1 MKLVG
6 FAGYSGSGKTSLVEP
21 LVALMRDK
29 GLRVSVIKHAHH
41 RFDIDHEGKDSW
53 RHRKAGAYEVLI
65 ASDTRLALMREF
77 PQPLELTVHDM
88 VAELDAAVDWV
99 LVEGF
104 KYGDVPKIEIW
115 RQLPDAGSSSP
126 SPNTRTRTPL
136 YPVDGNVIAVAT
148 DDASALPVPP
158 SQPVLDLN
166 QPASVLQWLL
176 EQGERLQYQAPQ
188 H

>member
-1 MKLVG
+1 
-6 FAGYSGSGKTSLVEP
+6 
-21 LVALMRDK
+21 
-29 GLRVSVIKHAHH
+29 
-41 RFDIDHEGKDSW
+41 
-53 RHRKAGAYEVLI
+53 
-65 ASDTRLALMREF
+65 MREF
-77 PQPLELTVHDM
+77 ESPAQLSVHHLI
-88 VAELDAAVDWV
+88 AELYDGVDWV

-115 RQLPDAGSSSP
+115 RQLPDAASSASA
-126 SPNTRTRTPL
+126 NTRTRTPL

-148 DDASALPVPP
+148 DDVSALPVPP